1 MKLILKLTAAT
12 LIAGFAAPLF
22 ADTMMDPATMT
33 CKDLMAMDSKGMMD
47 AGAAMKEAMKD
58 DAKMS
63 AMSADD
69 VTKAAEAA
77 CTAHPDGTVMDAVH
91 M

>member
-1 MKLILKLTAAT
+1 MKLA
-12 LIAGFAAPLF
+12 FAAVLAVLSAAPVF
-22 ADTMMDPATMT
+22 ADTMMDPAKMT

-47 AGAAMKEAMKD
+47 AGMAMKTAMKD

-63 AMSADD
+63 AMSDED
-69 VTKAAEAA
+69 TTKAAETA
-77 CTAHPDGTVMDAVH
+77 CKAHPDATVMDAMH